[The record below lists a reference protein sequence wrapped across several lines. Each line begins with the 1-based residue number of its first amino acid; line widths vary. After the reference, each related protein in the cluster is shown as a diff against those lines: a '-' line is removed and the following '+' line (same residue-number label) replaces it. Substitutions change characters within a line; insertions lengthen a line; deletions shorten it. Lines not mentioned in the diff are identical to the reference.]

1 MPSTH
6 LHPIRALVALLAAL
20 ACGGAHAGPPEGDL
34 FGYKLGAPY
43 AVGELTQQRT
53 RVSAMVE
60 MMIDKP
66 DKAPE
71 FKAVELL
78 ATPKS
83 LTLLSVHGVADFP
96 DEAQAR
102 AFAARQSAQITSAYG
117 DKCPKSPSFMNDL
130 VKLLCPGGLEL
141 SLSYYPPDA
150 SRVQHKVHLGLRL
163 APDSEAGRRLS
174 RLAEQES
181 AAPAADVD
189 SAQRS
194 DKPKADTPAAKQSP
208 Q

>member
-1 MPSTH
+1 MPSIQLSST
-6 LHPIRALVALLAAL
+6 RALAVLCAVA
-20 ACGGAHAGPPEGDL
+20 ACATAHAGPPDGDL

-43 AVGELTQQRT
+43 VVGELTQQRT
-53 RVSAMVE
+53 RVSPMVE
-60 MMIDKP
+60 MVVDRP

-83 LTLLSVHGVADFP
+83 LTLLSVHGVADFA
-96 DEAQAR
+96 DETQAR
-102 AFAARQSAQITSAYG
+102 AFAARQSAQIASAYG

-141 SLSYYPPDA
+141 SVSYYPPDA

-181 AAPAADVD
+181 TAPAADVD
-189 SAQRS
+189 SAQRG